1 MGWLGG
7 IFGWGSNDDDPL
19 RKLDPKLRE
28 FLEKESPVKY
38 RTSSQDDSVAK
49 PISNATAAAPVAP
62 SAAESET
69 RSTEST
75 PALPTESLYQDGRYA
90 HLWKTYKPLAAVE
103 AETKSDHEKLMDV
116 LDAYKDRKSQIG
128 RAALENCAL
137 EQLDWSNCMKSGTW
151 TSRMTMCSAEVKK
164 FERCYMMQ
172 SVRLLRAWCSP
183 LS

>member
-1 MGWLGG
+1 MGWLDG
-7 IFGWGSNDDDPL
+7 IFGWGSNESDPL

-38 RTSSQDDSVAK
+38 RAGSQDDAAAR
-49 PISNATAAAPVAP
+49 PAPAATAATPVAP
-62 SAAESET
+62 SVAGAQTQGAE
-69 RSTEST
+69 
-75 PALPTESLYQDGRYA
+75 PADALPSESLYQDGRYA

-116 LDAYKDRKSQIG
+116 LDGFKERKAQIG

-137 EQLDWSNCMKSGTW
+137 EQLDWNTCMKAGSW
-151 TSRMTMCSAEVKK
+151 TSRMTMCSTEVKK

-172 SVRLLRAWCSP
+172 SVCQLGGLWSN
-183 LS
+183 